1 MGSITFLE
9 RNRLGKHP
17 VRGVDSGR
25 VRQWAADGVSHNGE
39 MRVLVI
45 LCYSTDLIGGSG
57 F

>member
-1 MGSITFLE
+1 MGSISFLE

-25 VRQWAADGVSHNGE
+25 VRQWAADGVSDNGE
-39 MRVLVI
+39 MRALVI